1 MNTKTTH
8 FKIHEPQCSFSVQ
21 RNMGKTS
28 FFCLFFS
35 RGFGS
40 IELLQQPRIQY
51 NLLHIWLHLDVIH
64 TDHSCSRPA
73 VSYHYW
79 VFLFSSSAVAATC
92 PRSCSSLIIALII
105 YRGQIIHVAPVL
117 LFILS
122 FTLYLSGF
130 VYLVWLPSDQLQTV
144 WLSPA
149 LPPSSAFEGHS
160 LSLSLIVQ
168 HSKVQSHWQK
178 GRSSFL

>member
-79 VFLFSSSAVAATC
+79 VFLFSSSAVTATC